1 MNKEHHLA
9 QLLVRSWPFPRGS
22 GRIIDRFF
30 RDLPFKEEIAI
41 VPTTDNFEMTV
52 PPNDAVGRHIYLSG
66 EFDRSIVQ
74 LLVAFSTPGDVLL
87 DVGANLGYVTA
98 CFLKRVLNS
107 TAIAVEPQP
116 FIVDLLRRNLAQ
128 FGDRQRVFPI
138 ALSNENGEAWFYVDP
153 QNRGKSRLVPP
164 TFAGAQRIEARAAS
178 DFLAQLTLPR
188 IDLFKIDV
196 EGHEQKIL
204 ESAKDRLR
212 SLQPKVIVFEG
223 NQGPTDASGGPI
235 GLLLKEIGYTVYGLR
250 KRLLNLS
257 LEPVAANSVNTY
269 NDYVAVSNSRSIPPE
284 TRRAFDIGL

>member
-1 MNKEHHLA
+1 MNKEHRFA

-30 RDLPFKEEIAI
+30 RDLSFKEEIAT
-41 VPTTDNFEMTV
+41 VSTTDDFEMTV

-87 DVGANLGYVTA
+87 DVGANLGYVTS
-98 CFLKRVLNS
+98 CFLKRVPDS
-107 TAIAVEPQP
+107 IAIAVEPQP
-116 FIVDLLRRNLAQ
+116 IIVDLLRRNLAQ
-128 FGDRQRVFPI
+128 FGDRQRVFPV

-153 QNRGKSRLVPP
+153 LNKGKSRLVPANS
-164 TFAGAQRIEARAAS
+164 AGAQPIEARATS
-178 DFLAQLTLPR
+178 EFLAELPLQR

-204 ESAKDRLR
+204 ESAKDWLR
-212 SLQPKVIVFEG
+212 SMQPKIIVFEG
-223 NQGPTDASGGPI
+223 NQGPTDSDGGPI

-250 KRLLNLS
+250 KRLVNLS
-257 LEPVAANSVNTY
+257 LEPLATKNVNTY
-269 NDYVAVSNSRSIPPE
+269 NDYVAVSKSRSIPPE
-284 TRRAFDIGL
+284 ARQAFGPGL